1 MDSKTKE
8 LIAIGASI
16 TANCIPCLDFHITK
30 AREYGATE
38 KELII
43 ASKIGQHVK
52 NGAAKK
58 VSEHAAKQ
66 LSQFHEEQVDDVCQC
81 D

>member
-8 LIAIGASI
+8 LIAVGASI
-16 TANCIPCLDFHITK
+16 TANCIPCVDFHIAK
-30 AREYGATE
+30 AKEYGATD

-52 NGAAKK
+52 NGADKK
-58 VSEHAAKQ
+58 ISDHVAAQ
-66 LSQFHEEQVDDVCQC
+66 LSQFHEEKVDDICQC
-81 D
+81 E

>member
-16 TANCIPCLDFHITK
+16 TANCIPCVDFHIAK
-30 AREYGATE
+30 AKEYGATD

-43 ASKIGQHVK
+43 ASKIGLHIK
-52 NGAAKK
+52 NGADKK
-58 VSEHAAKQ
+58 TSDHVAAQ
-66 LSQFHEEQVDDVCQC
+66 LSQFHEEKVDDICQC
-81 D
+81 E

>member
-16 TANCIPCLDFHITK
+16 TANCIPCLDFHIAK
-30 AREYGATE
+30 AKEYGATD

-52 NGAAKK
+52 NGADKK
-58 VSEHAAKQ
+58 VSDHVATQ
-66 LSQFHEEQVDDVCQC
+66 LNRFHEEKVDDICQC

>member
-1 MDSKTKE
+1 MDTKTKE

-16 TANCIPCLDFHITK
+16 TANCMPCLDFHIAK

-38 KELII
+38 EELII

-52 NGAAKK
+52 NGADKK

-66 LSQFHEEQVDDVCQC
+66 LSRFHEEQVDDVCQC